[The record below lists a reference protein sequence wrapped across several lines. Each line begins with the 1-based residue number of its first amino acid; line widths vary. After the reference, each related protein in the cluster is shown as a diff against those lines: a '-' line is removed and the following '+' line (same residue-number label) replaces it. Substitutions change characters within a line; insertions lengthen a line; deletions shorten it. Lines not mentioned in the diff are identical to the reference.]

1 LYLMLSTKKEPNCLP
16 PDTISGLKM
25 YPKCFF
31 GRGYVPNPAGGAQA
45 LPHAPWPDL
54 GRFTEGKGER
64 EGRGKGWRG
73 AQRRRSESRGTE
85 ERGRGR
91 SGRNGRKRKGGAGV
105 GFLEGSTRF
114 ASLSRSVVV
123 SLNMFRIFQSGP
135 FSNAHRTET
144 RLDRTGSDRI

>member
-91 SGRNGRKRKGGAGV
+91 SGRNGREKKGRGWRRVPRGINTV
-105 GFLEGSTRF
+105 RQ
-114 ASLSRSVVV
+114 SVTI
-123 SLNMFRIFQSGP
+123 RCCQSE
-135 FSNAHRTET
+135 HV
-144 RLDRTGSDRI
+144 